1 MNQLSGRL
9 VDEGLGGAK
18 ESQGAVGGVHEGRK
32 GGRGGERGGK
42 KSRVEA
48 ITNEGVPEFK
58 DDIHVDDLHG
68 FQDIRGEW

>member
-9 VDEGLGGAK
+9 VYEGLGGT
-18 ESQGAVGGVHEGRK
+18 EEGQGAVGGIHEGRK
-32 GGRGGERGGK
+32 GGRGGERGGE

-58 DDIHVDDLHG
+58 DDIHVGSLHG
-68 FQDIRGEW
+68 TKL